1 MSPEANAFQW
11 AEFLIE
17 SGVPCEDLME
27 QWMLGVTEMGLRYC
41 PLAEELILGECPDE
55 EREPS
60 EEEEVGREAAV
71 ECEALANSLAE
82 LEQRGEIVLSEEALQ
97 LVIGVLAGEDVEGL
111 ANTLAEL
118 DQRGEISLSDE
129 ELSLVRCVL
138 GVEEEIPCEG
148 LANSLAELEQ
158 RGEIVLSDEAVELVK
173 GVLAGEDVEGLANS
187 LAELDQRGEISLS
200 EEELSLVRCVLGV
213 EEVVK
218 AVEVEVEVIH
228 VGAVFAEFH
237 CDGPDGSVDRDCLVV
252 FTVVASFEQARFDA
266 VLWAYRSPRHVLIYS
281 DESRA
286 VLLADVRGY

>member
-1 MSPEANAFQW
+1 MSPEANAFEW

-27 QWMLGVTEMGLRYC
+27 EWMLGVTEMGLRYC
-41 PLAEELILGECPDE
+41 PLAEELILAECPEE

-60 EEEEVGREAAV
+60 EEGEVGREAVA
-71 ECEALANSLAE
+71 ECEALANVLAE
-82 LEQRGEIVLSEEALQ
+82 LDQRGEIVLSEEAL
-97 LVIGVLAGEDVEGL
+97 
-111 ANTLAEL
+111 
-118 DQRGEISLSDE
+118 
-129 ELSLVRCVL
+129 
-138 GVEEEIPCEG
+138 
-148 LANSLAELEQ
+148 
-158 RGEIVLSDEAVELVK
+158 ELVK
-173 GVLAGEDVEGLANS
+173 GVLAGEDVEGLANG

-213 EEVVK
+213 EEVVE
-218 AVEVEVEVIH
+218 AVEVEVEVVH

-237 CDGPDGSVDRDCLVV
+237 CDGPDGSVDRDCVGV
-252 FTVVASFEQARFDA
+252 FTVVGSFEQARADA